1 MSLNNVLKCALMIA
15 LLCGASTLP
24 AVARADDGDCDM
36 MSAVKKVD
44 YGRYRK
50 EDMRQASTEHVGK
63 VYSGYASVT
72 REFQVSVLC
81 PDPRKMR
88 IFIDGAARQNMAYR
102 FTDSGAMKIEFKDGR
117 VDGSPVQL
125 AAVDIGAVAVQGGA
139 SQVTLKPEKAL
150 AAVNGTEVVGEQF
163 TATMMITTYLSDE
176 AFSVTNTTDFNETLT
191 LNVDTLPAH

>member
-1 MSLNNVLKCALMIA
+1 MSLNNVRKCALMIA

-24 AVARADDGDCDM
+24 AVARADNGDCDM

-63 VYSGYASVT
+63 VYNGYASVT

>member
-15 LLCGASTLP
+15 LLCVASTLP

>member
-1 MSLNNVLKCALMIA
+1 MSLNNVRQYALMLV
-15 LLCGASTLP
+15 LLCGASGLP
-24 AVARADDGDCDM
+24 GMAAEEDCDM

-50 EDMRQASTEHVGK
+50 EDMRKASTEHVGK
-63 VYSGYASVT
+63 VYNGYASVT

-81 PDPRKMR
+81 PDARRMR
-88 IFIDGAARQNMAYR
+88 ISVDGAARQNMAYR
-102 FTDSGAMKIEFKDGR
+102 FTDSGAMKIEFRDGR
-117 VDGSPVQL
+117 VDGTPVQL

-176 AFSVTNTTDFNETLT
+176 AFGVTNTTDFNERRTRNL
-191 LNVDTLPAH
+191 DTLPAR